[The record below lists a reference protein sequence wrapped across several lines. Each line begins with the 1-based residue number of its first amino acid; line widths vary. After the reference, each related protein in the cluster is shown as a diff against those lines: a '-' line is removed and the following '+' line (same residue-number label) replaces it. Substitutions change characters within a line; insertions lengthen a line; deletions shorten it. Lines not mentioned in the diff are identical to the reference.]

1 MEGTDPPGQGGNV
14 GPKETPTYTTPEEDR
29 SSPKMSE
36 PKDDDDSGWGASGS
50 ADNDGLRSPNDPNSE
65 GDDPRLVTP
74 R

>member
-1 MEGTDPPGQGGNV
+1 MKETDLPGQGGNV

-29 SSPKMSE
+29 PSPKMSE
-36 PKDDDDSGWGASGS
+36 PKDDSGSKASGS

-65 GDDPRLVTP
+65 GDDPRLMTP